1 MAKELTIQLGPQT
14 QEELLR
20 EITKDTVIPDL
31 IQVTEPLHHQTA
43 EILMLVVII
52 VEIIEQMIDLQVT
65 ELILETQASIAEAH
79 HRIQALEDLPQVQDL
94 QAPQVHQEVI
104 LLDVDDEV

>member
-1 MAKELTIQLGPQT
+1 
-14 QEELLR
+14 
-20 EITKDTVIPDL
+20 
-31 IQVTEPLHHQTA
+31 
-43 EILMLVVII
+43 MLVVII

-79 HRIQALEDLPQVQDL
+79 HRIQALEDQPQVQDL
-94 QAPQVHQEVI
+94 QAPQVYQEVI

>member
-1 MAKELTIQLGPQT
+1 
-14 QEELLR
+14 
-20 EITKDTVIPDL
+20 
-31 IQVTEPLHHQTA
+31 
-43 EILMLVVII
+43 MLVVII

-79 HRIQALEDLPQVQDL
+79 HLIPALEDLPRVQDL

>member
-1 MAKELTIQLGPQT
+1 
-14 QEELLR
+14 
-20 EITKDTVIPDL
+20 
-31 IQVTEPLHHQTA
+31 
-43 EILMLVVII
+43 MLVVII

-79 HRIQALEDLPQVQDL
+79 HRIQVLEDLPQVQDL
-94 QAPQVHQEVI
+94 QASQAHQEVI

>member
-1 MAKELTIQLGPQT
+1 
-14 QEELLR
+14 
-20 EITKDTVIPDL
+20 
-31 IQVTEPLHHQTA
+31 
-43 EILMLVVII
+43 
-52 VEIIEQMIDLQVT
+52 MIDLQVT

-79 HRIQALEDLPQVQDL
+79 HRIQVLEDLPQVQDL